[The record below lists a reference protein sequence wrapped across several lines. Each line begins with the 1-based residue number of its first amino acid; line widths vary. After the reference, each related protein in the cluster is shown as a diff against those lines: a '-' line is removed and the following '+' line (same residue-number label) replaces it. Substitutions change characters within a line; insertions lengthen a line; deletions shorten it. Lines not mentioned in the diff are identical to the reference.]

1 MQPNEL
7 EANSVYSSAKEINHK
22 TPVEDQ
28 PEPEM
33 SFDQL
38 CDCMNNFFNS
48 KDYESKQAFRTGF
61 NSIVGEDYTNID
73 MLSNLTEI
81 AYNYCCNKDELTKSD
96 KRNMRNI
103 CKGIQQ
109 VFRGLEQYD
118 TSVRMDNILIAQ
130 LMGYILKITRNYFH
144 DRRRKT

>member
-7 EANSVYSSAKEINHK
+7 KANSVYNSAKEVKAK
-22 TPVEDQ
+22 TPAEDQ

-73 MLSNLTEI
+73 MLTNLTEI
-81 AYNYCCNKDELTKSD
+81 AYNYCCNKDTLTKSD
-96 KRNMRNI
+96 KRNMKNI

-118 TSVRMDNILIAQ
+118 TSVRMDNVLIAQ